1 MLANVPSRTMFL
13 DRDWFTLETAS
24 TLIANHSGLL
34 HAPLPVQA
42 PPVAAEVAEP
52 VQQEPE
58 QPLKQQQK
66 GKQKQP
72 KQQKRR
78 EQSPPPPPPV
88 PLTAIETAA
97 SALSGTSSVSIKP
110 QNTPFLCV
118 FLVGLL

>member
-1 MLANVPSRTMFL
+1 MFL

-42 PPVAAEVAEP
+42 PAVAAEVAEP

-58 QPLKQQQK
+58 QPQPK
-66 GKQKQP
+66 GKQKQV

-78 EQSPPPPPPV
+78 EPSPPPPPAV

-97 SALSGTSSVSIKP
+97 AALSGTSKHTFSLRLSYRTVVK
-110 QNTPFLCV
+110 
-118 FLVGLL
+118 

>member
-1 MLANVPSRTMFL
+1 MFL

-24 TLIANHSGLL
+24 TLIANHNGLL

-42 PPVAAEVAEP
+42 PAVAAEVAEP

-58 QPLKQQQK
+58 LPQKEQQK
-66 GKQKQP
+66 GKQKQA

-88 PLTAIETAA
+88 PLTAIESAA
-97 SALSGTSSVSIKP
+97 AALSGTSSVSIKH
-110 QNTPFLCV
+110 QDTPFLYV